1 MPALKKPVRIAV
13 TGAAGQIGYQLVFRI
28 AAGDLFGSGQPLI
41 LQLLELPVAQGA
53 LAGVVMELHDCAFP
67 LVQGIVATDRAEVA
81 FKDADY
87 AILVGAKPRGAGM
100 ERKDLLLEN
109 AKIFS
114 AQGKALNSAAKKSV
128 KVLVVGNPANTNAL
142 ITAANAPRIPVK
154 NITSM
159 MRLDQNRAMSQ
170 LAAKT
175 NTHVN
180 EVKRLVIWGNHS
192 STQYPDIHQATVKS
206 RPALK
211 FVDMNWVQNEFIPTV
226 QQRGAA
232 VIKARGASSAA
243 SAAAAAIDHM
253 RDWALGSKNQW
264 VSMGV
269 PSDGSYGIS
278 KGIIYGFPV
287 VCAKGQ
293 WKIVKGL
300 KPNDFSRA
308 RMHATEK
315 ELLEEREGVKDLL
328 SG

>member
-1 MPALKKPVRIAV
+1 MKKPVRVAI

-28 AAGDLFGSGQPLI
+28 AAGDLFGPNQPLI
-41 LQLLELPVAQGA
+41 LQMLELPVAQGA
-53 LAGVVMELHDCAFP
+53 LSGVVMELNDCAFP
-67 LVQGIVATDRAEVA
+67 LVAGIVATDNAEMA

-87 AILVGAKPRGAGM
+87 AILVGARPRGAGM

-114 AQGKALNSAAKKSV
+114 AQGKALNNAAKKSI

-142 ITAANAPRIPVK
+142 ITAANAPRIPAR

-170 LAAKT
+170 LAART
-175 NTHVN
+175 GAHVN
-180 EVKRLVIWGNHS
+180 DVKRLVIWGNHS
-192 STQYPDIHQATVKS
+192 STQYPDIHQATVKGK
-206 RPALK
+206 PAIKL
-211 FVDMNWVQNEFIPTV
+211 VDANWVQNDFIPTV

-253 RDWALGSKNQW
+253 RDWVLGSKNQW

-278 KGIIYGFPV
+278 TGIIYGFPV
-287 VCAKGQ
+287 ICTKGQ

-308 RMHATEK
+308 RMQATEK
-315 ELLEEREGVKDLL
+315 ELLEERAGVKDLL
-328 SG
+328 NG